1 MSLGPHIKNL
11 KLKQSCRGGIAR
23 FSIFIGIAASLIGI
37 ASPSIAA
44 TDFPKRPVEI
54 VVPFPPGGNT
64 DLLARILA
72 DGLRNA
78 FKETVTV
85 VNRPGA
91 GTNIGAAYVAGTKP
105 DGYTALISAP
115 ASFVV
120 NQFLYSN
127 LTYDPDKSFAPVSL
141 VAQFPNVLVVN
152 PTVGVKT
159 IQELIAKAKANP
171 GKIDFASAGTGST
184 SHLAG
189 TLFGEMAN
197 IDLVHIPYKGTSQSL
212 QDLVGGR
219 VAMTIDNLGPIL
231 PFIQSGKLIALGV
244 STKEPVSLLP
254 GIPPIGTVLPGYALS
269 SWNVLAVPAGTP
281 QEIVDKLSAESNRIL
296 HTPDVVAKAASF
308 GSQVV
313 GGTPAEVAEFLKEE
327 RVRWEAA
334 VKAAKLGKDTFK

>member
-1 MSLGPHIKNL
+1 MRS
-11 KLKQSCRGGIAR
+11 
-23 FSIFIGIAASLIGI
+23 SILIGMAASFLSM

-44 TDFPKRPVEI
+44 TDYPKRPIEI

-72 DGLRNA
+72 DRLRAA
-78 FKETVTV
+78 FNETVTIL
-85 VNRPGA
+85 NRPGA
-91 GTNIGAAYVAGTKP
+91 GTNIGAAYVASRKP

-115 ASFVV
+115 SSFVV

-127 LTYDPDKSFAPVSL
+127 LTYDPDKSFSPVSL

-152 PTVGVKT
+152 PSVGVKT
-159 IQELIAKAKANP
+159 IQELIDKAKANP

-189 TLFGEMAN
+189 TLFGEMAK
-197 IDLVHIPYKGTSQSL
+197 IDIVHIPYKGTSQSL

-231 PFIQSGKLIALGV
+231 PFIQSGQLIALGV

-254 GIPPIGTVLPGYALS
+254 GVPPIGSVLEGYALS

-281 QEIVDKLSAESNRIL
+281 KEIVDKLSAESDRIL
-296 HTPDVVAKAASF
+296 HSPDVIEKARSF

-313 GGTPAEVAEFLKEE
+313 GGTPEQVAAFLKEE

-334 VKAAKLGKDTFK
+334 VKAAKLDKDTFK